1 MLRIDRLEQ
10 VIENMRVDRLLHVG
24 KVGVFAQHEDLAVE
38 RTLLDL
44 VEELP
49 PVALGH
55 AHVGDEDIHRR
66 GDEKIQRL
74 AAVFCLR
81 RQLETQ
87 LVPADAVDEPP
98 ADGGFV
104 LGDHNADH
112 GPHLLSMGITIWTTV
127 PMPSSLSSVSCAVS
141 S

>member
-66 GDEKIQRL
+66 GDEKVQRL
-74 AAVFCLR
+74 TAVFRLR
-81 RQLETQ
+81 
-87 LVPADAVDEPP
+87 
-98 ADGGFV
+98 
-104 LGDHNADH
+104 
-112 GPHLLSMGITIWTTV
+112 S
-127 PMPSSLSSVSCAVS
+127 
-141 S
+141 